1 MLAALVLLFGFCS
14 VRIPLSP
21 IPRSPPPFMDSSA
34 QRAVSSS
41 SVTPWSPAEMAGR
54 LVEVCGSARLAA
66 AFMLILAAQQKR
78 EPVAWITC
86 AEGFF
91 FPPDAADSGAD
102 LEALPIVRVP
112 DAISAGRA
120 ADLLLR
126 SGAFGLAVLDLDAH
140 GELPMPLQSRLV
152 GLAQKHRAGIV
163 CLTDKSARDASLS
176 SLVSLRVETWR
187 KRQPDGRL
195 LCGVRALKDKHR
207 GPGWEHSE
215 LLRGPP
221 GLR

>member
-1 MLAALVLLFGFCS
+1 
-14 VRIPLSP
+14 
-21 IPRSPPPFMDSSA
+21 
-34 QRAVSSS
+34 
-41 SVTPWSPAEMAGR
+41 
-54 LVEVCGSARLAA
+54 
-66 AFMLILAAQQKR
+66 MLILAAQAKR

-86 AEGFF
+86 TDGFF
-91 FPPDAADSGAD
+91 FPQDAADSGAD
-102 LEALPIVRVP
+102 LAALPIIRVP
-112 DAISAGRA
+112 DASSAGRA

-126 SGAFGLAVLDLDAH
+126 SGAFGLAVLDLGTH
-140 GELPMPLQSRLV
+140 GEVPMPLQSRLV
-152 GLAQKHRAGIV
+152 GLAQKHRAAIV
-163 CLTDKSARDASLS
+163 CLTEKSARDASLS

-221 GLR
+221 GMR

>member
-1 MLAALVLLFGFCS
+1 
-14 VRIPLSP
+14 
-21 IPRSPPPFMDSSA
+21 
-34 QRAVSSS
+34 
-41 SVTPWSPAEMAGR
+41 
-54 LVEVCGSARLAA
+54 
-66 AFMLILAAQQKR
+66 
-78 EPVAWITC
+78 
-86 AEGFF
+86 
-91 FPPDAADSGAD
+91 
-102 LEALPIVRVP
+102 
-112 DAISAGRA
+112 
-120 ADLLLR
+120 
-126 SGAFGLAVLDLDAH
+126 FGLAVLDLGTH

-152 GLAQKHRAGIV
+152 GLAQKHRSAIV
-163 CLTDKSARDASLS
+163 CLTEKAPRDASLS